1 MFIRTKPPACRHLLP
16 CRRRPAPSLSINNSG
31 DKTRARRIYLPAEPR
46 AWRAGALHPMPV
58 CNTGSASPLK
68 PSARQEWVPVR
79 SNSTASRQPPTEAL
93 RAFNKVTA
101 RHCFM
106 CLARDHRATAC
117 RDPIRC
123 FRCRRSGHTERNCKA
138 PRPYASVHHR
148 PAARKPL
155 QPHQQP
161 HQPSPPQPTPH
172 SPNPLPPQSLP
183 LPPPPPLP
191 PTKTK
196 TTGATPM
203 AIGEPHTCPEV
214 ETVFVSNSFQLE
226 HDARDWE
233 SCTLVPWALHLPL
246 HAGAQDITD
255 LITRELHLQPGECS
269 LTHALGF
276 RIFYRV
282 RLYLDGIPK
291 KTIRRSS
298 ATSRRQSA
306 TRGASLHYVG
316 ATNGVVGWLT
326 ALHQMHSHASPP
338 ACRRRRGN
346 RRGGKM
352 VMVGG
357 STAVLAANG
366 ALVTTTAPGASPMF
380 PMTRGTGSVA
390 ADHTHY

>member
-1 MFIRTKPPACRHLLP
+1 
-16 CRRRPAPSLSINNSG
+16 
-31 DKTRARRIYLPAEPR
+31 
-46 AWRAGALHPMPV
+46 
-58 CNTGSASPLK
+58 
-68 PSARQEWVPVR
+68 
-79 SNSTASRQPPTEAL
+79 
-93 RAFNKVTA
+93 
-101 RHCFM
+101 M

-255 LITRELHLQPGECS
+255 LITRELHLQPGEVE
-269 LTHALGF
+269 ALHCLLRARRAHGGGAPPGTLHW
-276 RIFYRV
+276 RRHRYMPLHLV
-282 RLYLDGIPK
+282 QPHSCPRLPHLL
-291 KTIRRSS
+291 
-298 ATSRRQSA
+298 QSA
-306 TRGASLHYVG
+306 PL
-316 ATNGVVGWLT
+316 
-326 ALHQMHSHASPP
+326 P
-338 ACRRRRGN
+338 
-346 RRGGKM
+346 
-352 VMVGG
+352 
-357 STAVLAANG
+357 
-366 ALVTTTAPGASPMF
+366 
-380 PMTRGTGSVA
+380 
-390 ADHTHY
+390 